1 MQNKILFC
9 IFQIKITFSKQY
21 AAHHQRHHHNLN
33 MLLHYRVKH
42 LERFCLTVAEG
53 NLVSAPPCVIIMA
66 IKGLFTAQELN

>member
-53 NLVSAPPCVIIMA
+53 KLGFCTTLCNHH
-66 IKGLFTAQELN
+66 GN